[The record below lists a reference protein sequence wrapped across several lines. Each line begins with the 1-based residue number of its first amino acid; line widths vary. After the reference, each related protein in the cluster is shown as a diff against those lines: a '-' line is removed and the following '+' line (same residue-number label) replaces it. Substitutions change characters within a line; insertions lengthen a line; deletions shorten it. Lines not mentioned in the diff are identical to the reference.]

1 MVKTTCSA
9 TETDVVG
16 CGWLLLAG
24 CAGSR
29 WLAREGFLTGQKFLS
44 DLVAVSP
51 SNSEDKVGKGCA
63 CLKDILLVRLI
74 EIVVVWT
81 WVIPGKNVF
90 CFRKKERPRFWR
102 NPLMRRSG
110 SECDARR
117 IMREL

>member
-1 MVKTTCSA
+1 MVKTSCSD
-9 TETDVVG
+9 TGTDVVG

-24 CAGSR
+24 CAGSH
-29 WLAREGFLTGQKFLS
+29 WFAREGFLTGQKFPS
-44 DLVAVSP
+44 GLVAVLP
-51 SNSEDKVGKGCA
+51 GNSEDKVGKGCA

-74 EIVVVWT
+74 EIVVVCT

-102 NPLMRRSG
+102 NSLMRRPG

-117 IMREL
+117 IVREL